1 MVIVAA
7 VRLAL
12 SLGGDPILVVVLFL
26 LAASGLGAAILVSD
40 LLSVKH
46 RDRLPSGAFR
56 GLALAVAVLA
66 VTAPL
71 LLATTG

>member
-12 SLGGDPILVVVLFL
+12 SLGGEPILVVVLFL
-26 LAASGLGAAILVSD
+26 LAASAVGAVILISD

-46 RDRLPSGAFR
+46 RDRLSSGTFR
-56 GLALAVAVLA
+56 GLAWAVAVLA

-71 LLATTG
+71 LLATSG

>member
-12 SLGGDPILVVVLFL
+12 SLGGEPIVVVVLFP
-26 LAASGLGAAILVSD
+26 LAVSAAGAVILISG

-46 RDRLPSGAFR
+46 RDRLSSATFR
-56 GLALAVAVLA
+56 GLAWAVGVLA
-66 VTAPL
+66 ATAPL